1 MKQEDN
7 ELILK
12 ALSELTEPVER
23 NELMLLS
30 GVNEQERFNNAVSY
44 LEAKGEIVVI
54 KRRKIALPSVAG
66 YVRATVVRVNKWFLF
81 AHPSDE
87 SMGDIFVHAADSKG
101 AMPGDLVMLRNISES
116 EKGPSGVVDRLLE
129 KGSRIITGVVE
140 RERGKKGQAYI
151 MPDGGFAYRLTIV
164 RGGELK
170 SKNGDKVKAAVMYD
184 QREKRITARV
194 IHIYGRADSARVC
207 SDAIIDSNGIPVKF
221 SVAVKHEAAMKAA
234 EPITQEEI
242 SRRLD
247 LRNEPIFTI
256 DGADAKDLDDAIS
269 VKKTENGW
277 ELGVHIADV
286 SHYVRE
292 GTLLDQAAMDRGT
305 SVYFAD
311 RVIPMLPVEISN
323 GCCSLNAGTNKLTF
337 SALLNLDKRGELVD
351 YRFEKS
357 VINSRVRGVYS
368 EVNAIFDGTADE
380 ETTKKYAP
388 VYQELIEARELAA
401 ILKEKAHKRGELEI
415 ETTELKFVLDE
426 RGVCVGVSERER
438 GEAEELIEQFMISAN
453 RAAALYAKSALI
465 PFVYRVHEAPEAE
478 RLETLSELAA
488 ACGFPVRRL
497 KEGVRQTDL
506 SELIEKAK
514 PTKYAR
520 LISTQ
525 VLRTMAKAR
534 YAPEPLGHF
543 GLSLEDY
550 CHFTSPIRRYPD
562 TSVHRILT
570 ALVSGES
577 IDRIQQR
584 YSEFAA
590 ESSKT
595 SSDRELRAMRAERDA
610 EKCYAAEYMACH
622 IGEVHPGIVSGVT
635 NKGIFVCLGNG
646 IEGFVDLTLDDHAF
660 FEFDGTASTMDRR
673 SGKKYSIG
681 DSVFI
686 KVKSASVPTGMI
698 DFEITRQPDDS
709 DIITESRK

>member
-1 MKQEDN
+1 MRQEDN

-12 ALSELTEPVER
+12 ALQELTEPVER

-44 LEAKGEIVVI
+44 LESKGELVVI
-54 KRRKIALPSVAG
+54 KRRRIALPSVAG
-66 YVRATVVRVNKWFLF
+66 CALATVVRVNKWFLF

-87 SMGDIFVHAADSKG
+87 NLDDIFVHSADSKG
-101 AMPGDLVMLRNISES
+101 AMPGDLVMLRNIRSG
-116 EKGPSGVVDRLLE
+116 EKGPSGEVDKIIT
-129 KGSRIITGVVE
+129 KGSRIITGVIE
-140 RERGKKGQAYI
+140 REKGKKGQAYI
-151 MPDGGFAYRLTIV
+151 MPDGGFAYHLRIV
-164 RGGELK
+164 QGGELK

-184 QREKRITARV
+184 QREKRILARV
-194 IHIYGRADSARVC
+194 IHIYGRADSAKIC

-247 LRNEPIFTI
+247 LRDEPIFTI

-337 SALLNLDKRGELVD
+337 SALLTLDSKGELVD

-357 VINSRVRGVYS
+357 VINSKVRGVYS

-380 ETTKKYAP
+380 EIKRKYAP
-388 VYQELIEARELAA
+388 VLYSLFEARELAD
-401 ILKEKAHKRGELEI
+401 ILKAKAHQRGELEI
-415 ETTELKFVLDE
+415 ETTELRFVLDE

-488 ACGFPVRRL
+488 ACGFSVRRL

-543 GLSLEDY
+543 GLSLADY

-562 TSVHRILT
+562 TSIHRILT

-577 IDRIQQR
+577 IDRIQER
-584 YSEFAA
+584 YSDFAA

-610 EKCYAAEYMACH
+610 EKCYAAEFMASH
-622 IGEVHPGIVSGVT
+622 IGEIHPGIVSGVT
-635 NKGIFVCLGNG
+635 NKGLFVSLQNG

-660 FEFDGTASTMDRR
+660 FEFDGTASTYDRR

-681 DSVFI
+681 DSVNI
-686 KVKSASVPTGMI
+686 KVISASVPTGTI
-698 DFEITRQPDDS
+698 DFELTKLSAENQTT
-709 DIITESRK
+709 TESR